1 MRGLLGSPE
10 IRESAGGGTK
20 GSVPKSEMYA
30 DGPSMGARKSS
41 VPEVVFLSE
50 RSGTVRERESSV
62 RRLRGKDVKRKTE
75 VRIRI
80 LYER

>member
-1 MRGLLGSPE
+1 
-10 IRESAGGGTK
+10 
-20 GSVPKSEMYA
+20 VPKSEIYA

-41 VPEVVFLSE
+41 VPEVLFLPG
-50 RSGTVRERESSV
+50 RSGAVRERERSV